1 MWGEHYARR
10 SRKSD
15 DCRRSLERRFS
26 ALSKLAQERDRRR
39 KKWEA
44 EYKANAS
51 KIQRERDENRK
62 EIWMGIKEALKEETK

>member
-1 MWGEHYARR
+1 MTLAH
-10 SRKSD
+10 
-15 DCRRSLERRFS
+15 ERN
-26 ALSKLAQERDRRR
+26 RRR
-39 KKWEA
+39 KKWKA